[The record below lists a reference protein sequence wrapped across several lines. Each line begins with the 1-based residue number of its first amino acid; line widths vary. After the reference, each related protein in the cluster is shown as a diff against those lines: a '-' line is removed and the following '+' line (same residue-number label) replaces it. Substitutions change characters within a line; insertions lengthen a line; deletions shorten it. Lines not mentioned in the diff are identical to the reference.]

1 MEEPIDDPEFE
12 LFWLAYPRRIGKGR
26 ARKSFN
32 RAREKKILPAI
43 DALIAIVVRHTKQV
57 QWANDGGEYIPHP
70 ATWLNGEQWLDELP
84 AETNNEREE
93 KIWKQLTDQY
103 RREGL

>member
-12 LFWLAYPRRIGKGR
+12 LFWLAYPRKIGKGR

-32 RAREKKILPAI
+32 QAKKKGILPAI
-43 DALIAIVVRHTKQV
+43 DDLVAIVLRHKKQP
-57 QWANDGGEYIPHP
+57 QWLKDGGEYIPHP

-84 AETNNEREE
+84 AETNNEHEE
-93 KIWKQLTDQY
+93 KIWKQLTEQY
-103 RREGL
+103 KREGL

>member
-12 LFWLAYPRRIGKGR
+12 LFWLAYPRRIQKKR
-26 ARKSFN
+26 ARTVFI
-32 RAREKKILPAI
+32 RAKKKGILPAI
-43 DALIAIVVRHTKQV
+43 DALIAIVVRHTKQA
-57 QWANDGGEYIPHP
+57 QWAKDGGEYIPHP

-93 KIWKQLTDQY
+93 KIWKQLTEQY
-103 RREGL
+103 KREGL